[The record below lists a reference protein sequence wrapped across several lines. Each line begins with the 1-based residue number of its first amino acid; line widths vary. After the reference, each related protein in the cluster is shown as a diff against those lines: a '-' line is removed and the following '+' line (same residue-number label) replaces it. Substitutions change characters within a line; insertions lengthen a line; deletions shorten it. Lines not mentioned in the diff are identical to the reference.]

1 MIFLCGWLKLI
12 LIIELLII
20 WALRY
25 RLIESTEVVLLLTY
39 ILLEAFQLL
48 NDIER
53 LIDHHDVF
61 NTDGLIR
68 AWWGLLRGHHVFLI
82 IVKVD
87 HGLPLLFLEVAGFL
101 LQLLLI
107 KA

>member
-1 MIFLCGWLKLI
+1 M
-12 LIIELLII
+12 
-20 WALRY
+20 
-25 RLIESTEVVLLLTY
+25 VLLFPYLF
-39 ILLEAFQLL
+39 LEAFQLL

-82 IVKVD
+82 IVKVN
-87 HGLPLLFLEVAGFL
+87 HGLPLLFLQVAGFL
-101 LQLLLI
+101 LQLLRIESERGPGRSVSELI
-107 KA
+107 VVFLLL

>member
-1 MIFLCGWLKLI
+1 
-12 LIIELLII
+12 
-20 WALRY
+20 
-25 RLIESTEVVLLLTY
+25 VVLLFPYLF
-39 ILLEAFQLL
+39 LEAFQLL

-82 IVKVD
+82 IVKVN
-87 HGLPLLFLEVAGFL
+87 HGLPLLFLQVAGFL
-101 LQLLLI
+101 LQLLRIEAERGPGRSISELI
-107 KA
+107 VVFLLL